1 MQPLYGYGVAKVVD
15 SKHPDFEKG
24 DLVWGIT
31 TWEEYSHIATPTP
44 QTLFK
49 INPTDDLSLSYY
61 LGILGMPGIT
71 AYVGFNEIGAPKK
84 GEYVFVSAASG
95 AIGQIVGQLAKLAGC
110 YVVGSA
116 GSKEKVDL
124 LKNKLG
130 FDEAFNYNE
139 EKDLDA
145 DLKRCFPQGIDL
157 YFDMVGGKMLDAVL
171 PNMRCHKRIVICAM
185 LSQENLEQHE
195 GIHNLIEVVLKRIHM
210 EGFLVSEYYHLF
222 PKFLE
227 MVQPNL
233 KEGKIKYFE
242 DIANGLESGPAALVG
257 VFTGQNLG
265 KQVVKI
271 ADE

>member
-1 MQPLYGYGVAKVVD
+1 MPGGQ
-15 SKHPDFEKG
+15 
-24 DLVWGIT
+24 
-31 TWEEYSHIATPTP
+31 EETVNNKQVI
-44 QTLFK
+44 FK
-49 INPTDDLSLSYY
+49 NYANTRYPKESDMYVSSNLIKLQVPEGS
-61 LGILGMPGIT
+61 MPGIT